1 MTPLFSQ
8 IPSLVLALLGV
19 LPTPPSVPTGP
30 SLPGT
35 FLPFPQLE
43 QCPALTPRSI
53 PPRDAR
59 DVRPDDIRVVAALGD
74 SITAGFLARTGRDE
88 PSGEHTV
95 IVVDPEDGEVHEGES
110 EAGAQR
116 FLPHLP
122 WSLPTY
128 NEYRGLSYPIGRDPL
143 ALTIPN
149 ILSHYVPSLSGGSVG
164 KHPLVTCFS
173 GLGVHIGCEHPEGD
187 GTNAAISGSIAAGLV
202 GQVRDYLVPTLRAL
216 QVKDDDWKF
225 INLGIGANDIDG
237 ELTQPANVTWS
248 MTGTPKQFAR
258 DIKSAVDELRASIH
272 SRSRYVT
279 GEKMTD
285 DVANV
290 IVNIVGLFRVSSI
303 YKLTLKDPYCQ
314 SPALPPVL
322 PHLPLE
328 CSCPA
333 GDYTRSKMDEMGEAY
348 DAAVLEVIREWEEEA
363 DPSFGAIWQPG
374 AAIDLEHWPVEALSP
389 VDCFHPSEAA
399 HQRVAAGIW
408 NRLTMSLEDKA
419 RPIRWEDEVR
429 VRCLEE
435 GDRFPVGQISGR

>member
-8 IPSLVLALLGV
+8 IPSLILTLLGV
-19 LPTPPSVPTGP
+19 LPTPPSVPTSP
-30 SLPGT
+30 SFPGT

-43 QCPALTPRSI
+43 QCPDLTPRST

-95 IVVDPEDGEVHEGES
+95 IVVDPEDGEVQEGES
-110 EAGAQR
+110 AGAQQ
-116 FLPHLP
+116 FLPHFP

-164 KHPLVTCFS
+164 KHPLVSCFS

-202 GQVRDYLVPTLRAL
+202 GQVRDYLVPTLQAL

-225 INLGIGANDIDG
+225 INLGIGANDICAFC
-237 ELTQPANVTWS
+237 LAPNVTWS

-258 DIKSAVDELRASIH
+258 DIKSAVDELRASIP
-272 SRSRYVT
+272 
-279 GEKMTD
+279 
-285 DVANV
+285 NV

-303 YKLTLKDPYCQ
+303 YKLTLKDPYC
-314 SPALPPVL
+314 PASGPA
-322 PHLPLE
+322 HLPLE
-328 CSCPA
+328 CSCALLPGPA

-374 AAIDLEHWPVEALSP
+374 IAIDLEHWPVEALSP